1 MIVKRDGRIEPFN
14 RAKMVTSMR
23 NAGATV
29 REANLVTNRVSARL
43 VPRATVPSREISS
56 MVARSLSHVNPVA
69 SRNYAYV
76 RDQRL
81 AYTDRASRL
90 STEMAAIDQQVDSL
104 ILRLGSV
111 EGHIQTLA
119 GRIARLR
126 QGNFRAMPH
135 LEPAHAAL
143 ADEWARVSPPLR
155 TTASLRGDVVR
166 TRVHDLQQALTYR
179 LGLSDYNL
187 GGLMEV
193 EAGLPELRSTLA
205 DLRRSVAAAL
215 SPIEQQYAALDQDVM
230 RAEATLSLLD
240 SASFPWEVGE
250 TPILAI
256 RAKDLQHN
264 FDGVLTLTNHRF
276 IFEREREVVVKKTL
290 FVVTEKKTVREVA
303 VQKPIGMVTTLAA
316 GKVGFF
322 KGGGLFVAFAAEAGV
337 PEMKFDTTDQDAAWA
352 TKTYRSILSGQAD
365 RELVAAAPTAEP
377 PAPQLVV
384 CPVCGAPYKRK
395 IYRGETSVQCEY
407 CGATVSVPV

>member
-1 MIVKRDGRIEPFN
+1 MIVKRDGRVEPFN

-23 NAGATV
+23 NAGATS
-29 REANLVTNRVSARL
+29 REANLVTTRVSTRL
-43 VPRATVPSREISS
+43 VPRSTVPSREVSS
-56 MVARSLSHVNPVA
+56 MVARSLSHVNPAA

-81 AYTDRASRL
+81 AYTNRASRL
-90 STEMAAIDQQVDSL
+90 SAEMAAIDQQVNSL
-104 ILRLGSV
+104 ILRLEGV
-111 EGHIQTLA
+111 EGHIQGLA

-126 QGNFRAMPH
+126 QGNFRAMAH
-135 LEPAHAAL
+135 LEPAHVAL
-143 ADEWARVSPPLR
+143 AGEWARVSPQLR
-155 TTASLRGDVVR
+155 TTANLRGDLVR

-187 GGLMEV
+187 SSLLEV

-205 DLRRSVAAAL
+205 DLRSSVAVTL
-215 SPIEQQYAALDQDVM
+215 SPIEQQYAALDHDVT
-230 RAEATLSLLD
+230 RAEATLSLLEG
-240 SASFPWEVGE
+240 ASFPWEAGE

-256 RAKDLQHN
+256 RAKDLQRDL
-264 FDGVLTLTNHRF
+264 DGVLALTNRRF
-276 IFEREREVVVKKTL
+276 IFEQEREVVVKKTL

-303 VQKPIGMVTTLAA
+303 VQKPIGMVTALTE

-322 KGGGLFVAFAAEAGV
+322 KGGGLFVAFAAEAGI

-352 TKTYRSILSGQAD
+352 TKTYRFILSGQAD

-377 PAPQLVV
+377 RAPQLVV

-407 CGATVSVPV
+407 CGATVSVQV